1 MYSSMKKVLEIT
13 SPSATSSG
21 PSRSSVSRDSTL
33 DGNPSTVCSK
43 LVGSNQR
50 LVKVA
55 PFSSRAISGLR

>member
-13 SPSATSSG
+13 VPSATSRG

-33 DGNPSTVCSK
+33 DGNPSATCSK

-50 LVKVA
+50 LSKAA
-55 PFSSRAISGLR
+55 PFSSSAISGLR